1 MRVRPRRFF
10 FSLSPL
16 PLTCASP
23 TGGARRGGLAGK
35 RAGSPRLAPSLRE
48 GGENWRRLECA
59 TLGED
64 AGGDLCSPSVSTPPI
79 RLLIR

>member
-10 FSLSPL
+10 FLSPL

-48 GGENWRRLECA
+48 GGLEAFGMCHSRRRR
-59 TLGED
+59 
-64 AGGDLCSPSVSTPPI
+64 GGRFVLS
-79 RLLIR
+79 